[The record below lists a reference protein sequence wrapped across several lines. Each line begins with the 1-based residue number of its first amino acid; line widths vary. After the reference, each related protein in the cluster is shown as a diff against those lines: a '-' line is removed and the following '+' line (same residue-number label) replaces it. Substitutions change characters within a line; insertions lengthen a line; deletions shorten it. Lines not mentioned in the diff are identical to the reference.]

1 MNSNIH
7 NRFNSVR
14 NLTSSLA
21 EKMQPEDS
29 VVQTDMDV
37 SPPKWHLAHTTWFFE
52 NFILKKY
59 VRNYKPYHASFD
71 YLFNSY
77 YQSQGTR
84 EQRNRRGYHPRPLL
98 HEVMEYRLAIEKEM
112 NDLLTANNPDEQFIT
127 LTELGIQ
134 HEQQHQELLITDLK
148 NIWSRSPLF
157 PSFNITY
164 ETLNKATEARW
175 LPVDEGLF
183 ETGYS
188 GNAFHYDNEALRHKI
203 FLDGF
208 EISSQP
214 VTTGEYLEFIKDG
227 GYQQWK
233 YWLHEG
239 WDWVVTNNIKA
250 PLYWDKIDDSW
261 YIYTLSGFRKIDEN
275 EILTHISFYE
285 AEAFA
290 RWRGFRLPTE
300 HEWEVAAT
308 LYGKNDTSFNFLD
321 QGKFHPTGVDV
332 GNTAFLGQVWEWT
345 NSSYLPYPG
354 FKPWGGDVGEYN
366 GKFMVNQ
373 MVLRG
378 GSCATPQDH
387 IRVSYRNFFHPHLRW
402 QFTGVRL
409 AKNLDE

>member
-1 MNSNIH
+1 MNLNIRD
-7 NRFNSVR
+7 RFNAVR
-14 NLTSSLA
+14 KLTSTLA
-21 EKMQPEDS
+21 EKLHPEDS

-59 VRNYKPYHASFD
+59 IRNYKPYHPSYDF
-71 YLFNSY
+71 LFNSY

-98 HEVMEYRLAIEKEM
+98 NEVLDYRTAIETAI
-112 NDLLTANNPDEQFIT
+112 NDLLTSDNSNQDLT
-127 LTELGIQ
+127 MLTELGIH

-157 PSFNITY
+157 PSFNIR
-164 ETLNKATEARW
+164 EEALNKTSEAKW
-175 LPVDEGLF
+175 LPVEEGLF
-183 ETGYS
+183 ETGYA
-188 GNAFHYDNEALRHKI
+188 GNGFHYDNEGPRHKI
-203 FLDGF
+203 YLDGF

-214 VTTGEYLEFIKDG
+214 LLTGEYLEFINAG

-250 PLYWDKIDDSW
+250 PLYWDKIDDTW
-261 YIYTLSGFRKIDEN
+261 YIYTLSGFKRIDEN

-290 RWRGFRLPTE
+290 RWRGYRLPTE
-300 HEWEVAAT
+300 HEWEVAAN
-308 LYGKNDTSFNFLD
+308 LYGKNDISFNFLD
-321 QGKFHPTGVDV
+321 QSKFHPSGV
-332 GNTAFLGQVWEWT
+332 GEENTAFLGQVWEWT

-354 FKPWGGDVGEYN
+354 FKPWEGDVGEYN
-366 GKFMVNQ
+366 GKFMINQ

-378 GSCATPQDH
+378 GSCASPQDH
-387 IRVSYRNFFHPHLRW
+387 IRFSYRNFFHPHLRW
-402 QFTGVRL
+402 QFTGIRL
-409 AKNLDE
+409 AKNID